1 MFKQFFYA
9 WRSLWQVPRQT
20 IIKMVSLSFGIGVA
34 ILLLARV
41 AYLYSYDR
49 SFRDY
54 GDIYQLWMTWQLKD
68 RTIGPS
74 QICIGKLSEGV
85 MNGMDDVVESAFA
98 CGSFHIDFYKGDTE
112 LDGYGIV
119 ADSLVF
125 DVLGVT
131 ILEGNPRI
139 QLQLPDQLFVS
150 DRIAERYFKD
160 ENPIGQKLTTS
171 FLSSDTQFEIVGVY
185 KSIPSN
191 STINPDFILSMP
203 SSLNRG
209 IGNFSWAGGDSWK
222 HYIRMK
228 KGENVNIDELN
239 RRLNDII
246 QQNAPDVNGIGIRA
260 EFRPLTYTA
269 LSEPSMRRMAIIMT
283 IIAVA
288 ILLITALNYVLI
300 AISSLSRRAKAVGV
314 HKTSGA
320 EPGDILRMFAFETLF
335 IILGAMI
342 LFGLLLVQFRGFIEE
357 TLESPVSLL
366 FASERLYV
374 VLGVVFFTLLVGA
387 LIPGVMMS
395 RIGVTTVFR
404 SFTEKRQHWKRTLL
418 FVQIAGVTFI
428 MGILVA
434 VFAQYRYVLNKDL
447 GYDPTNIACFRG
459 TTDYDFDAVM
469 DHVSKLPYVKGS
481 CVSIGMPVWGYSGEM
496 IPDNNGQMR
505 FSAKYDYC
513 NEEYLDFLGIKLIA
527 GRKHQRHNEILVNRE
542 FCRLMGW
549 TPEQAINYESPL
561 TTEEGLVKIVG
572 VIEDFNIGSFF
583 DEQRAFIFHWNEKR
597 KHIPYYYNSLIQVRL
612 AEPFERN
619 FEALQQEISDTFP
632 LIKNIYNVEQEIEDQ
647 YMSLRL
653 FRNLTIV
660 SALAL
665 IFIAVMGLVGYLND
679 EIQRRAKEI
688 AIRKVNGAEPSSI
701 IGILVGD
708 VMKAA
713 VPACALGCVASWWL
727 GDIWMQ
733 QFTVVVEHLWLYYV
747 ITALCVLA
755 LIIASVGLLTW
766 RVANSTPVNYLKSE

>member
-20 IIKMVSLSFGIGVA
+20 IIKIVSLCFGIGVA

-54 GDIYQLWMTWQLKD
+54 GDIYQLWMTWQLTD
-68 RTIGPS
+68 RTIGPT
-74 QICIGKLSEGV
+74 QICIGAFSRGV
-85 MNGMDDVVESAFA
+85 MDGMSDVVESAASCGWFNSDCIYKDDVVIEGSGFA
-98 CGSFHIDFYKGDTE
+98 
-112 LDGYGIV
+112 
-119 ADSLVF
+119 ADSLIF
-125 DVLGVT
+125 DALGITV
-131 ILEGNPRI
+131 LEGNPRT
-139 QLQLPDQLFVS
+139 QLQEMDKIFIS

-160 ENPIGQKLTTS
+160 QNPIGQKLNAM
-171 FLSSDTQFEIVGVY
+171 DWMEVEIAGIY
-185 KSIPSN
+185 KSIPLN
-191 STINPDFILSMP
+191 STVKPDYIF
-203 SSLNRG
+203 SLPTLWNRNS
-209 IGNFSWAGGDSWK
+209 GNYSWHGGDSWK
-222 HYIRMK
+222 HYVRVK
-228 KGENVNIDELN
+228 KDANVSIEELN

-246 QQNAPDVNGIGIRA
+246 QQNAPDSNGMGIRA

-269 LSEPSMRRMAIIMT
+269 LSDPSMRRMAMIMT
-283 IIAVA
+283 ILAVA

-335 IILGAMI
+335 IILGAMV
-342 LFGLLLVQFRGFIEE
+342 LFVLMLLQFREFVEE

-374 VLGVVFFTLLVGA
+374 VIGVIFFTFLIGA

-428 MGILVA
+428 MGILVV
-434 VFAQYRYVLNKDL
+434 VFAQYHYVLNKDL
-447 GYDPTNIACFRG
+447 GYNPKNLAMLYSNEN
-459 TTDYDFDAVM
+459 YDFEAM
-469 DHVSKLPYVKGS
+469 LSHFGKLPYVKDCS
-481 CVSIGMPVWGYSGEM
+481 FSTSIPVRGYSGEM
-496 IPDNNGQMR
+496 IPDNTGQMQ
-505 FSAKYDYC
+505 FSAKYDYA
-513 NEEYLDFLGIKLIA
+513 NEDYLDFLGVKLIA
-527 GRKHQRHNEILVNRE
+527 GRKHRRHNEILINRE

-549 TPEQAINYESPL
+549 TLEQAINQESPL

-572 VIEDFNIGSFF
+572 VVEDFVIGTFF
-583 DEQRAFIFHWNEKR
+583 DEPRAFVFHWTEKDR
-597 KHIPYYYNSLIQVRL
+597 KIPHYNCLIQLRL
-612 AEPFERN
+612 AEPFDRS
-619 FEALQQEISDTFP
+619 FEALKEEVAMTYPLLREEPLSVERRIKSDYEP
-632 LIKNIYNVEQEIEDQ
+632 
-647 YMSLRL
+647 LRL

-660 SALAL
+660 AALAL

-688 AIRKVNGAEPSSI
+688 AIRKVNGAEASSI
-701 IGILVGD
+701 VGMLLGD

-713 VPACALGCVASWWL
+713 VPACVLGCVASWWL

-733 QFTVVVEHLWLYYV
+733 QFVVVVVHLWAYYV
-747 ITALCVLA
+747 ISALCVLA
-755 LIIASVGLLTW
+755 LILVSVGLLTW
-766 RVANSTPVNYLKSE
+766 HVANSSPVNYLKSE

>member
-49 SFRDY
+49 CFRDY

-85 MNGMDDVVESAFA
+85 MNGMDDVVESAFSTA
-98 CGSFHIDFYKGDTE
+98 SYTVKFQKNETA
-112 LDGYGIV
+112 LDGIGIV
-119 ADSLVF
+119 ADSLFF

-131 ILEGNPRI
+131 VLEGNPRI
-139 QLQLPDQLFVS
+139 QLQEMDKVFIS
-150 DRIAERYFKD
+150 DEIAERYFKD
-160 ENPIGQKLTTS
+160 ENPIGKELTIPI
-171 FLSSDTQFEIVGVY
+171 FSSDMRFNVAGIY
-185 KSIPSN
+185 KAIPSN
-191 STINPDFILSMP
+191 STIGPDFILSMP
-203 SSLNRG
+203 SVWNRG
-209 IGNFSWAGGDSWK
+209 IGNYSWHGGDSWK
-222 HYIRMK
+222 HYVRVK
-228 KGENVNIDELN
+228 KDANVSIEELN

-246 QQNAPDVNGIGIRA
+246 QQNAPDSNLSIRA

-269 LSEPSMRRMAIIMT
+269 LSEPSLRRTTVIMIIL
-283 IIAVA
+283 AVA

-387 LIPGVMMS
+387 LIPGIMMS

-428 MGILVA
+428 MGILVG

-447 GYDPTNIACFRG
+447 GYNPKNMVCIAPPY
-459 TTDYDFDAVM
+459 DYNFYVVEDMVGN
-469 DHVSKLPYVKGS
+469 LPYVNGYS
-481 CVSIGMPVWGYSGEM
+481 VSTSIPVWGYSGEM
-496 IPDNNGQMR
+496 IPDQTGQAL
-505 FSAKYDYC
+505 FSSKYDYC
-513 NEEYLDFLGIKLIA
+513 NEEYLDFLGVKLIA
-527 GRKHQRHNEILVNRE
+527 GRKHQRHNEIVVNRE

-549 TPEQAINYESPL
+549 TPQQAINYESPL
-561 TTEEGLVKIVG
+561 STEEGPVKIVG

-597 KHIPYYYNSLIQVRL
+597 QRIPNYNSIIQLRI
-612 AEPFERN
+612 AEPFTQN
-619 FEALQQEISDTFP
+619 FEAFKQTMKETFP
-632 LIKNIYNVEQEIEDQ
+632 LMREARDVQREIEDQ

-701 IGILVGD
+701 IGILIGD

-713 VPACALGCVASWWL
+713 VPACALGCAASWWL
-727 GDIWMQ
+727 GDIWMR

-755 LIIASVGLLTW
+755 LIIVSVGLLTW

>member
-49 SFRDY
+49 CFRDY

-85 MNGMDDVVESAFA
+85 MNGMDDVVESAA
-98 CGSFHIDFYKGDTE
+98 SCGWFISQSLYKGDVVIE
-112 LDGYGIV
+112 GSGFV
-119 ADSLVF
+119 SDSLIF
-125 DVLGVT
+125 DVLGITV
-131 ILEGNPRI
+131 LEGNPRI
-139 QLQLPDQLFVS
+139 QLQEMDKVFIS
-150 DRIAERYFKD
+150 DEIAERYFKD
-160 ENPIGQKLTTS
+160 QNPIGQR
-171 FLSSDTQFEIVGVY
+171 FNAMDWMEVEIAGIY
-185 KSIPSN
+185 KSIPPN
-191 STINPDFILSMP
+191 STVKPDFIFSFPTLW
-203 SSLNRG
+203 NRNS
-209 IGNFSWAGGDSWK
+209 GNYSWYGGDSWK
-222 HYIRMK
+222 HYVRVK
-228 KGENVNIDELN
+228 KDANVSIDELN

-269 LSEPSMRRMAIIMT
+269 LSEPSLRRTTVIMIIL
-283 IIAVA
+283 AVA

-342 LFGLLLVQFRGFIEE
+342 LFVLLLVQFRGFIEE
-357 TLESPVSLL
+357 TLESPMSLL

-428 MGILVA
+428 IGILVA

-447 GYDPTNIACFRG
+447 GYNPKNL
-459 TTDYDFDAVM
+459 VM
-469 DHVSKLPYVKGS
+469 LYNSENYNFEAMLSNLGKLPYVNDFS
-481 CVSIGMPVWGYSGEM
+481 FSASIPVRGYSGEM
-496 IPDNNGQMR
+496 IPDNNGQSL

-527 GRKHQRHNEILVNRE
+527 GRKHQRHNEVVVNRE

-549 TPEQAINYESPL
+549 APEQAINYESPL
-561 TTEEGLVKIVG
+561 TTEEGPVKIVG
-572 VIEDFNIGSFF
+572 VIEDFVIGSFF
-583 DEQRAFIFHWNEKR
+583 DEPKAFVFHWAEKNR
-597 KHIPYYYNSLIQVRL
+597 KIPDYNTLIQLRL
-612 AEPFERN
+612 AEPFN
-619 FEALQQEISDTFP
+619 QSLEALKEEVAMTYPLLREEPLSVEGRIKSDYEP
-632 LIKNIYNVEQEIEDQ
+632 
-647 YMSLRL
+647 LRL

-660 SALAL
+660 AALAL

-679 EIQRRAKEI
+679 EIQCRAKEI

-701 IGILVGD
+701 IGILIGD

-713 VPACALGCVASWWL
+713 VPACALGCAASWWL

-747 ITALCVLA
+747 VTALCVLA
-755 LIIASVGLLTW
+755 LIIVSVGLLTW